1 MDPKLQI
8 RIQRYGWDAA
18 SELYDD
24 GWRGPLAPAQQT
36 LLRVASIKSGERVIE
51 AACGSGLVT
60 RTLAEAVGPA
70 GHVLAT
76 DLSQNM
82 VDLTARNSTG
92 YGWDAASELYE
103 DGWRGPLAPAQQT
116 LFRVAD
122 IKPGE
127 RVIEA
132 ACGSGL
138 VTRVL
143 AEAVGPAGYVLAT
156 DLSQN
161 MVDLT
166 ARHSAGYGRVETA
179 RMSADGL
186 AVEPRSF
193 DAAVCALGLMYVPD
207 PGQAAKSMAQAV
219 RPGGRVVATVWG
231 ERRNCGWAEIF
242 PIVDARVV
250 SEVCPLFFASGAP
263 GSLKRDFGEAGL
275 HGIEEHRQREV
286 LEFPDERS
294 LL

>member
-1 MDPKLQI
+1 MEPKLQI
-8 RIQRYGWDAA
+8 RVQR
-18 SELYDD
+18 
-24 GWRGPLAPAQQT
+24 
-36 LLRVASIKSGERVIE
+36 
-51 AACGSGLVT
+51 
-60 RTLAEAVGPA
+60 
-70 GHVLAT
+70 
-76 DLSQNM
+76 
-82 VDLTARNSTG
+82 

-103 DGWRGPLAPAQQT
+103 DGWRGPLAPAQRT
-116 LFRVAD
+116 LLKVAAV
-122 IKPGE
+122 KPGE

-138 VTRVL
+138 VTRAL
-143 AEAVGPAGYVLAT
+143 AEAVGPSGHVLAT

-166 ARHSAGYGRVETA
+166 AKSCADAGYGWVATA
-179 RMSADGL
+179 RRSADDLG
-186 AVEPRSF
+186 EEGGF

-207 PGQAAKSMAQAV
+207 PGRAAASMAWAV
-219 RPGGRVVATVWG
+219 KPGGRVVGTVWG

-263 GSLKRDFGEAGL
+263 GSLKRDFAEAGL
-275 HGIEEHRQREV
+275 SNVEEHRQREV

-294 LL
+294 LLSAMLQGGPVALAVKRFTPETMKEVEDEFLESVRDHRASDGSYRIPGEFVTVVGWR

>member
-1 MDPKLQI
+1 MEPKLQI
-8 RIQRYGWDAA
+8 RVQRYGWDAA
-18 SELYDD
+18 SELYEE

-36 LLRVASIKSGERVIE
+36 LL
-51 AACGSGLVT
+51 
-60 RTLAEAVGPA
+60 
-70 GHVLAT
+70 
-76 DLSQNM
+76 
-82 VDLTARNSTG
+82 
-92 YGWDAASELYE
+92 
-103 DGWRGPLAPAQQT
+103 
-116 LFRVAD
+116 RVAD

-138 VTRVL
+138 VTRTL
-143 AEAVGPAGYVLAT
+143 AEIVGPAGYVLAT

-166 ARHSAGYGRVETA
+166 ARNTTGYGWVATA
-179 RMSADGL
+179 RKSADDLG
-186 AVEPRSF
+186 EEGSF

-207 PGQAAKSMAQAV
+207 PGKAAASMMRAV

-263 GSLKRDFGEAGL
+263 GSLRRDFEQAGL
-275 HGIEEHRQREV
+275 HDVEEHRQREV
-286 LEFPDERS
+286 LAFPDERS
-294 LL
+294 LLSAMLLGGPVALAVKRFTPETMTEVEGEFLESVKGHRSADGSYCIPGEFVTVVGYR

>member
-1 MDPKLQI
+1 MEPKLQI
-8 RIQRYGWDAA
+8 RVQRYGWDAA
-18 SELYDD
+18 SELYEE

-36 LLRVASIKSGERVIE
+36 LL
-51 AACGSGLVT
+51 
-60 RTLAEAVGPA
+60 
-70 GHVLAT
+70 
-76 DLSQNM
+76 
-82 VDLTARNSTG
+82 
-92 YGWDAASELYE
+92 
-103 DGWRGPLAPAQQT
+103 
-116 LFRVAD
+116 RVAD

-138 VTRVL
+138 VTRTL
-143 AEAVGPAGYVLAT
+143 AEIVGPAGYVLAT

-166 ARHSAGYGRVETA
+166 ARNTTGYGWVATA
-179 RMSADGL
+179 RKSADDLG
-186 AVEPRSF
+186 EEGSF

-207 PGQAAKSMAQAV
+207 PGKAAASMMRAV

-231 ERRNCGWAEIF
+231 ERLNCGWAEIF

-263 GSLKRDFGEAGL
+263 GSLRRDFEQAGL
-275 HGIEEHRQREV
+275 HDVEEHRQREV
-286 LEFPDERS
+286 LAFPDERS
-294 LL
+294 LLSAMLLGGPVALAVKRFTPETMTEVEGEFLESVKGHRSADGSYCIPGEFVTVVGYR

>member
-1 MDPKLQI
+1 MEPKLQI
-8 RIQRYGWDAA
+8 RVQRYGWDAA
-18 SELYDD
+18 SELYEE

-36 LLRVASIKSGERVIE
+36 LL
-51 AACGSGLVT
+51 
-60 RTLAEAVGPA
+60 
-70 GHVLAT
+70 
-76 DLSQNM
+76 
-82 VDLTARNSTG
+82 
-92 YGWDAASELYE
+92 
-103 DGWRGPLAPAQQT
+103 
-116 LFRVAD
+116 RVAD

-138 VTRVL
+138 VTKAIARD
-143 AEAVGPAGYVLAT
+143 VGSSGEVLAT

-166 ARHSAGYGRVETA
+166 AKTCAEAGYSWVATA
-179 RMSADGL
+179 RKSADDLG
-186 AVEPRSF
+186 EEGSF

-207 PGQAAKSMAQAV
+207 PGKAAASMMRAV

-263 GSLKRDFGEAGL
+263 GSLRRDFEQAGL
-275 HGIEEHRQREV
+275 RSVEEHRQREV
-286 LEFPDERS
+286 LAFPDERS
-294 LL
+294 LLSAMLLGGPVALAVKRFTPETMKEVEDEFLESVKGHRSADGSYGIPGEFVTVVGYR